1 MGELTTLWLIFAILH
16 WRMDF
21 VTGVNTRGL
30 RGQKP
35 IVRKAIGTR
44 VVITSVKLL
53 SEHALKLSSKSI
65 CVCL

>member
-1 MGELTTLWLIFAILH
+1 M
-16 WRMDF
+16 
-21 VTGVNTRGL
+21 TGVNTRGL

-44 VVITSVKLL
+44 VVTTSVKLL